1 MLACQYRCRVDHLS
15 EVSARREALTAA
27 SAARRQADDSLM
39 EAVRA
44 AAGHHTDAEIC
55 DAAGVHHSVL
65 RRRGIIS

>member
-1 MLACQYRCRVDHLS
+1 MIS
-15 EVSARREALTAA
+15 TRREALAAA
-27 SAARRQADDSLM
+27 SATRKQADDHLM

-55 DAAGVHHSVL
+55 AAAGVHHSVL